1 LSKSFKGVITP
12 RHIRE
17 ICLSEWKQMKY
28 NRMGSGGAS
37 TSGSSTTTEGPT
49 PVSDYDKQFVQVHE
63 EKE

>member
-1 LSKSFKGVITP
+1 
-12 RHIRE
+12 
-17 ICLSEWKQMKY
+17 MKY